1 MKIIIDSGH
10 GGKDGGGGTNEHWKE
25 KDKVLEISLY
35 QFERLKGLGVDVELT
50 RDVDVFL
57 SPNDRT
63 KIVRESKADICISN
77 HVNVYNGK
85 AHGAETIHS
94 IFSDGK
100 LATMLL
106 DGLVELGAY
115 RRRVFSKESDNYKGQ
130 DYYYMHRR
138 TGNVQTVI
146 IEYGFADNIEDTQK
160 ILEHWKEYAESVVK
174 TLCEYAKVT
183 YTEPETKM
191 NFKELYELELNNN
204 IALTSKLARI
214 QKIIEEG

>member
-1 MKIIIDSGH
+1 MKIIIDAGH
-10 GGKDGGGGTNEHWKE
+10 GGKDNGGGTNEYWKE
-25 KDKVLEISLY
+25 KDKALEISLY
-35 QFERLKGLGVDVELT
+35 QYGRLKELGVNVELT
-50 RDVDVFL
+50 RNEDVYL

-63 KIVRESKADICISN
+63 RIVRESKADICISN

-146 IEYGFADNIEDTQK
+146 IEYGFADNAEDTQK
-160 ILEHWKEYAESVVK
+160 ILEYWKKYAESVVK
-174 TLCEYAKVT
+174 TLCIYLGVDYT
-183 YTEPETKM
+183 YENEVV
-191 NFKELYELELNNN
+191 NYKELYIRGKEENEK
-204 IALTSKLARI
+204 LTNKLTRI
-214 QKIIEEG
+214 QKIIEE